1 LVIHH
6 LLSGGESRGGLFL
19 RDVSTLRG
27 VRWYVLGYLVDL
39 LLVLKIEVSD
49 LRVVGLVEGKIVE
62 NVLEYTA
69 TPCICGLHKH

>member
-1 LVIHH
+1 
-6 LLSGGESRGGLFL
+6 
-19 RDVSTLRG
+19 
-27 VRWYVLGYLVDL
+27 VLGYLVDL